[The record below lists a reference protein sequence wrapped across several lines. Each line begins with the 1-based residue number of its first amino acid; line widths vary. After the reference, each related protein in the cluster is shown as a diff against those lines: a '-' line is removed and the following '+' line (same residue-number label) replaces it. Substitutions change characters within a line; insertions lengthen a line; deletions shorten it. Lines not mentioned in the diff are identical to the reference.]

1 MRRNL
6 GPGDLADFLQ
16 SPTLAILATR
26 RKDGGTML
34 SPVWH
39 EWADGGFTIMIAG
52 EDLKS
57 RQVQREARVTVLV
70 AEQVP
75 PYAGFELSGIAELD
89 TPPDAMA
96 IAERIA
102 IRYLGREGG
111 LAYAGQLGDTPLQR
125 LRVRPGAIR
134 AWDFRDEFA

>member
-1 MRRNL
+1 
-6 GPGDLADFLQ
+6 
-16 SPTLAILATR
+16 
-26 RKDGGTML
+26 
-34 SPVWH
+34 
-39 EWADGGFTIMIAG
+39 
-52 EDLKS
+52 
-57 RQVQREARVTVLV
+57 
-70 AEQVP
+70 
-75 PYAGFELSGIAELD
+75 
-89 TPPDAMA
+89 MA